1 MLRPPI
7 ERNMFKD
14 WKTTKAKFMD
24 DASMAVSLSLGKYLD
39 ENKNQ
44 PAFPLKYDERTG
56 HILQQDNNLLQI
68 YINDFKKYTDENKMK
83 INAKKTNIMKFNRSK
98 KFDFPL
104 EVSLEN
110 EQLEEVKEVKIL
122 GIMINLNLKW
132 EANTNYI
139 CQKSR
144 KNYLDV
150 EKHETKWAEDT

>member
-1 MLRPPI
+1 
-7 ERNMFKD
+7 
-14 WKTTKAKFMD
+14 MD
-24 DASMAVSLSLGKYLD
+24 DASMAVSLLLGKYLE
-39 ENKNQ
+39 ENKKERV
-44 PAFPLKYDERTG
+44 FPLKYDERTG
-56 HILQQDNNLLQI
+56 HFLQQDKNLLQI
-68 YINDFKKYTDENKMK
+68 YLNDFKKYIDKNKMK